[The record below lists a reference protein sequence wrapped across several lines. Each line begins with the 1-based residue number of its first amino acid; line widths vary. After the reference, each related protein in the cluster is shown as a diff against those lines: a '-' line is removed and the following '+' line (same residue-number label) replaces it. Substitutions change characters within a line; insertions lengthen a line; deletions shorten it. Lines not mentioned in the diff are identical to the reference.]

1 MAKWHT
7 QQLLLAWQER
17 VAASFDLSHQVLTCQ
32 RSSGFALKQTE
43 RLFVPFSICYN
54 DMTRIVA
61 ATSPKAKASRHN
73 NVSLNNISY
82 SHTSLRRISFD
93 NELHCPFLLVHIAT
107 ILQSIFSCN
116 HGLFCPIK
124 AQDTRAIMDGQY
136 HDKKKTHTLWNH

>member
-1 MAKWHT
+1 MIVYAKVILQETMLQHT
-7 QQLLLAWQER
+7 QQLVLARQEGM
-17 VAASFDLSHQVLTCQ
+17 AADFDFSHQVLTCQ

-43 RLFVPFSICYN
+43 WL
-54 DMTRIVA
+54 
-61 ATSPKAKASRHN
+61 
-73 NVSLNNISY
+73 SLNNISY

-93 NELHCPFLLVHIAT
+93 NKLHCPFLLVHIAT